1 VGSRTPYPVTNPNFQ
16 GRPYQVTFL
25 GWLFI
30 VVGIVSTA
38 IHLWKGTFDRWMP
51 LIVLVGILA
60 VVAGANLLRGA
71 NWARWLILVWLA
83 FHVIVSA
90 LNSLG
95 EALPHIVLLLVIG
108 YVLLGPPTSSFFQE
122 PQLR

>member
-1 VGSRTPYPVTNPNFQ
+1 MTNPNLQ
-16 GRPYQVTFL
+16 NRPYQITFL

-38 IHLWKGTFDRWMP
+38 VHLWKATLDRWVP
-51 LIVLVGILA
+51 LIILVGALA
-60 VVAGANLLRGA
+60 VVAGAYLLRGES
-71 NWARWLILVWLA
+71 WARWLTLAWLA

-90 LNSLG
+90 LNSVAD
-95 EALPHIVLLLVIG
+95 ALPHLVLLAVIG
-108 YVLLGPPTSSFFQE
+108 YVLLGPPTSSYFQH